1 MDLHTVGSWRT
12 PRTRAELGLAPGE
25 ALLAGGSWLFSEPQ
39 QAVTGLV
46 DLTGMGWPSW
56 TIHEGGLSVS
66 ATCTIAQLLEPP
78 APADWAAAPL
88 FRQCAEAFLM
98 SFKIWN
104 TATVGGNL
112 CLALPA
118 GAMISL
124 ATALDADVVVW
135 TPDGGQ
141 RREQVAS
148 FVRGVRSTSLQ
159 PGEILRSIEFDLAA
173 LRGRTAFRKFALT
186 PLGRSSS
193 VVTGRLDA
201 DGRIT
206 LAVTAATPRPQVFHF
221 GQAPTDDAVQ
231 RALATVGQ
239 WYDDAHGTADW
250 RAAISLGLA
259 YEVCEELRSS

>member
-1 MDLHTVGSWRT
+1 MDLHTVDSWRT
-12 PRTRAELGLAPGE
+12 PRTRGDLRLAPGE
-25 ALLAGGSWLFSEPQ
+25 ALVAGGSWLFSEPQ
-39 QAVTGLV
+39 ESLSSLV
-46 DLTGMGWPSW
+46 DLTGMGWLPW
-56 TIHEGGLSVS
+56 TIHDDGLSVS

-78 APADWAAAPL
+78 ARVDWTAAGL

-104 TATVGGNL
+104 TATIGGNL

-124 ATALDADVVVW
+124 GAALDAEVVVW

-148 FVRGVRSTSLQ
+148 FVRGVRVTSLR
-159 PGEILRSIEFDLAA
+159 PGEVLRSIEFDLAA
-173 LRGRTAFRKFALT
+173 LRGRTAFRKLALT

-206 LAVTAATPRPQVFHF
+206 LAVTAATRRPYVFHF
-221 GQAPTDDAVQ
+221 GQPPTDDAVQ
-231 RALATVGQ
+231 RALASIDG
-239 WYDDAHGTADW
+239 WYDDAHGSADW

-259 YEVCEELRSS
+259 YEVCEELRS